1 MYLSNS
7 ESIIIS
13 RFLEVWYL
21 QENGACRSRL
31 DQCKPFITVNYEG
44 AQNVSFVISSQLKF
58 DPFHL
63 VWCHN
68 LVFVFLSGQK
78 LTTHLLDHIL
88 YWRFMCWLIVPWH
101 LVFIFWNLSNRKCFP
116 CWISDILVLVNMRRV
131 ERIRDS
137 YAGFTVVD
145 VVCCFDFSIGIVVFF
160 GLKATTP

>member
-58 DPFHL
+58 DPFQL

-78 LTTHLLDHIL
+78 LTTHLLDLIL

-116 CWISDILVLVNMRRV
+116 CWIAWYTGTGKHEKGWENSRQLCK
-131 ERIRDS
+131 IRDRLYS
-137 YAGFTVVD
+137 CWCSLLLWF
-145 VVCCFDFSIGIVVFF
+145 
-160 GLKATTP
+160 